1 MSAPDVDKVDP
12 TVPESLEAR
21 GYGVGMKGY
30 NRETWGECAA
40 CLSAMALPGPLP

>member
-1 MSAPDVDKVDP
+1 MASGIDKVDP

-30 NRETWGECAA
+30 DREKWGE
-40 CLSAMALPGPLP
+40 